1 MKLFGE
7 REILL
12 HLFENRIAKEFL
24 QFTLRRNVLECID
37 MHIQFSLPIFQHQ
50 FSYTDVTSDIVIALI
65 FCLSKLSKRQY
76 AVEIVIEKCHN
87 ESIIFQSYV

>member
-1 MKLFGE
+1 MKLFDE
-7 REILL
+7 REILV
-12 HLFENRIAKEFL
+12 HLFENRIIAKEFL
-24 QFTLRRNVLECID
+24 QFTLRRNVLECND

-76 AVEIVIEKCHN
+76 AVEIVFEK
-87 ESIIFQSYV
+87 